1 LLDSIPVEE
10 LLSLL
15 TDFFFQH
22 HAMTGSNI
30 SQSYLFVGTIVFS
43 VMVSLGEMATYIPVA
58 GAFTAF
64 ATRFVDPTLG
74 FSMGY
79 IYWFSWAIT
88 YALELTASGIIIQYW
103 EESVNIGIFIG
114 VFWVVFTGVNLLP
127 VKFYGEIE
135 FWFASI
141 KVITVVGFMIFA
153 ICVGLWSRISTISW
167 IPVRLV
173 LTCPFTIKSN
183 FHSNWVHPGPFAP
196 YLLDQVGGNEN
207 LAKFV
212 GFWATLSK
220 LLNLRLFIV
229 PC

>member
-1 LLDSIPVEE
+1 
-10 LLSLL
+10 
-15 TDFFFQH
+15 
-22 HAMTGSNI
+22 
-30 SQSYLFVGTIVFS
+30 
-43 VMVSLGEMATYIPVA
+43 MVSLGEMATYIPVA

-103 EESVNIGIFIG
+103 ENSVNIGVFIG

-153 ICVGLWSRISTISW
+153 ICVDCGVGTQ
-167 IPVRLV
+167 
-173 LTCPFTIKSN
+173 
-183 FHSNWVHPGPFAP
+183 P
-196 YLLDQVGGNEN
+196 YL
-207 LAKFV
+207 
-212 GFWATLSK
+212 GFQ
-220 LLNLRLFIV
+220 
-229 PC
+229 